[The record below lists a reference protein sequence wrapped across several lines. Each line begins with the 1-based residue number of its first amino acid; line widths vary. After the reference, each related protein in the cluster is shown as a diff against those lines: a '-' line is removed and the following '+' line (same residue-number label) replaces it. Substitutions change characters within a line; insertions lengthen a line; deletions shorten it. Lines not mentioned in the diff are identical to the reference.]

1 MPIQRFIKA
10 ILSVLLILETQA
22 VVADDGFRS
31 LFDGKTLDGWVQRGG
46 KAKYSVDDGMIVGR
60 TVPNTPNSFLCT
72 ERRFSNFIL
81 EYEYKCDDQ
90 LNSGVQ
96 FRSNVFD
103 KPMMVEINGKK
114 RTIAAG
120 RVHGYQVEIDPN
132 KPDRMWSGGVY
143 DEGRRGWLF
152 PGIAGGDAKAFTK
165 QGQQVYKKGEWNKA
179 RVQCRGPHIQTWL
192 NGVPRADFK
201 DDLTLEGIIAL
212 QVHGV
217 RGRKDPL
224 TVRWRNLRIKVL
236 D

>member
-10 ILSVLLILETQA
+10 ILFILLILETQA
-22 VVADDGFRS
+22 VVADDGFKM

-46 KAKYSVDDGMIVGR
+46 KAKYSVEDGMVVGR

-96 FRSNVFD
+96 IRSDVFD

-165 QGQQVYKKGEWNKA
+165 KGQLVYKKGEWNKV

-192 NGVPRADFK
+192 NGEPRADFK
-201 DDLTLEGIIAL
+201 DDLTAEGLIAL

-217 RGRKDPL
+217 GGRKDSL
-224 TVRWRNLRIKVL
+224 VVRWRNIRIKVL